1 VARGPPAVAAGAGPL
16 KARRRGDGHGP
27 TLDERLEALADAVAL
42 GEDVVDDGAVAVA
55 RALVAR
61 AGERLGHGLEHT
73 VVALAGATGSGKSSL
88 FNAVAGAD
96 LSTVGARRPTTS
108 RTSAATWGPDAT
120 PLLDWLQVDRRHTV
134 SGGAAL
140 DGLVLLDLPD
150 HDSTAAEHRREVDR
164 VVALA
169 DVVVWVLDPQK
180 YADRAVH
187 EGYLRPLAGHA
198 GVLLVTLHQADRLAP
213 EALEACRLDLRRLL
227 AEDGLPDVPVLATSV
242 RSEGGTSALV
252 AALAERVAARRS
264 AVQRLEA
271 DVAAAANA
279 LGRDCAGTDARAGSS
294 SSAVGDRTRAALG
307 QALAGAAGVD
317 AVTDAVARSHVGRAV
332 AATGWPVTRWVR
344 RLRPDPLRRLHLG
357 KGEGTSGRT
366 SLPTASP
373 VATARLDNAVREL
386 TTASGDALPLAW
398 ADALQREVDERHD
411 RLADRLDAAVA
422 GTDLGVARA
431 PAWWRLVGV
440 LQSVLLVVA
449 VVGGV
454 WLAGLAALAY
464 LQLHLPE
471 PPDAGPFP
479 LPTVLLLGGLAAG
492 ILLAAL
498 ARPLAGIGA
507 RRRARVARRRLTAAV
522 QQVAEQELV
531 GPVEGVLERNA
542 AFCAAVGRAAAPKA
556 RR

>member
-1 VARGPPAVAAGAGPL
+1 ML
-16 KARRRGDGHGP
+16 RRRSHGHGP
-27 TLDERLEALADAVAL
+27 SLDDRLTALAEAVAL
-42 GEDVVDDGAVAVA
+42 GEDVVDDGSLAVA

-61 AGERLGHGLEHT
+61 AGERLGHGLDHT

-108 RTSAATWGPDAT
+108 RTSAATWGPAAT
-120 PLLDWLQVDRRHTV
+120 ALLDWLQVDRRHTV
-134 SGGAAL
+134 ADAGTGTDPGGL

-164 VVALA
+164 VVAVA

-187 EGYLRPLAGHA
+187 EGYLRPLAGHD

-213 EALEACRLDLRRLL
+213 DALEACLLDLRRLL

-242 RSEGGTSALV
+242 RSEGGTGALV

-271 DVAAAANA
+271 DVTAAATA
-279 LGRDCAGTDARAGSS
+279 LGRDCAGPPS
-294 SSAVGDRTRAALG
+294 SSASSSVVGDGTRASLG
-307 QALAGAAGVD
+307 HALAGAAGVD

-332 AATGWPVTRWVR
+332 AVTGWPVTRWVR

-357 KGEGTSGRT
+357 TGEGTAGRT

-386 TTASGDALPLAW
+386 TSASGDALPLAW
-398 ADALQREVDERHD
+398 SVALQHEVDARHD

-431 PAWWRLVGV
+431 PAWWRVVGV
-440 LQSVLLVVA
+440 LQSVLLVLA
-449 VVGGV
+449 VVGGL
-454 WLAGLAALAY
+454 WLAGLAVLAY
-464 LQLHLPE
+464 LQLHRPM

-479 LPTVLLLGGLAAG
+479 LPTVLLLGGLVAG
-492 ILLAAL
+492 IVLAAL

-507 RRRARVARRRLTAAV
+507 RRRARLARRRLTAAV
-522 QQVAEQELV
+522 QDVADQELV
-531 GPVEGVLERNA
+531 GPVEALLERNA
-542 AFCAAVGRAAAPKA
+542 AFCAAVRRAAGGGRP
-556 RR
+556 